1 MFISFFFLFYYA
13 KLETTLQAILQT
25 TLQAILQS
33 TLLATL
39 KVNVTFDSRMP
50 LNVCDSFFLA
60 VLKISEG
67 LVFLQTSHDCK
78 LLP

>member
-1 MFISFFFLFYYA
+1 MFIYLFYYA
-13 KLETTLQAILQT
+13 KLETTLQT
-25 TLQAILQS
+25 ILQS
-33 TLLATL
+33 TLQATL
-39 KVNVTFDSRMP
+39 KVKHVTFDSRMP